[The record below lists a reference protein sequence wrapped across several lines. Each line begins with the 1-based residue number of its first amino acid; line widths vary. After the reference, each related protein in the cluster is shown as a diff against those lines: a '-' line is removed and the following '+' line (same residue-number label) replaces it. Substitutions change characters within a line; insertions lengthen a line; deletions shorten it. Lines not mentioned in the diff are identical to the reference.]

1 MIEFLKGIGINL
13 GLTIAGFLGSL
24 LLLPRQKNW
33 KMQLVAVLSGTLS
46 ATYIAPVII
55 GILNIQAANIEYGL
69 AFIVGFSGVKITEVL
84 EVKILKLLKS
94 TPAEPK
100 Q

>member
-1 MIEFLKGIGINL
+1 MVELLKSLGINL
-13 GLTIAGFLGSL
+13 GLTLAGFLGSL

-33 KMQLVAVLSGTLS
+33 KMQLLAVLSGTLS
-46 ATYIAPVII
+46 ATYIAPVLI
-55 GILNIQAANIEYGL
+55 GILNVQAANIEYGL

-84 EVKILKLLKS
+84 EVRIMKLLKS
-94 TPAEPK
+94 TPNN

>member
-1 MIEFLKGIGINL
+1 MDFLKSIGINL

-33 KMQLVAVLSGTLS
+33 RMQLIAVLSGTLS
-46 ATYIAPVII
+46 ATYIAPVLI
-55 GILNIQAANIEYGL
+55 GVLNIEAPNVEYGL

-84 EVKILKLLKS
+84 EVRILKMLKS
-94 TPAEPK
+94 EKKEP
-100 Q
+100 

>member
-1 MIEFLKGIGINL
+1 MIDFLKSIGINL

-33 KMQLVAVLSGTLS
+33 RMQLIAVLSGTLS
-46 ATYIAPVII
+46 ATYIAPVLI
-55 GILNIQAANIEYGL
+55 GVLNIEAPNVEYGL

-84 EVKILKLLKS
+84 EVRILKMLKS
-94 TPAEPK
+94 EQK
-100 Q
+100 QP

>member
-1 MIEFLKGIGINL
+1 MVELLKSLGINL
-13 GLTIAGFLGSL
+13 GLTLADFFGSL

-46 ATYIAPVII
+46 ATYIAPVLI
-55 GILNIQAANIEYGL
+55 GILNIQAPNIEYGL

-84 EVKILKLLKS
+84 EVRIMKLLKS
-94 TPAEPK
+94 TPNN

>member
-1 MIEFLKGIGINL
+1 MVELLKSLGINL
-13 GLTIAGFLGSL
+13 GLTLAGFFGSL

-46 ATYIAPVII
+46 ATYIAPVLI
-55 GILNIQAANIEYGL
+55 GILNIQAPNIEYGL

-84 EVKILKLLKS
+84 EVRIMKLLKS
-94 TPAEPK
+94 TPNN

>member
-1 MIEFLKGIGINL
+1 MIDFLKSIGINL

-33 KMQLVAVLSGTLS
+33 RMQLIAVLSGTLS
-46 ATYIAPVII
+46 ATYIAPVLI
-55 GILNIQAANIEYGL
+55 GVLNIEAPNVEYGL

-84 EVKILKLLKS
+84 EVRIMKMLKS
-94 TPAEPK
+94 EQK
-100 Q
+100 QP

>member
-1 MIEFLKGIGINL
+1 MIELLKSLGINI
-13 GLTIAGFLGSL
+13 GLTLAGFLGSL

-46 ATYIAPVII
+46 ATYIAPVLI
-55 GILNIQAANIEYGL
+55 GILNVQAANIEYGL

-84 EVKILKLLKS
+84 EVRIMKLLKS
-94 TPAEPK
+94 SSP
-100 Q
+100 QQ

>member
-1 MIEFLKGIGINL
+1 MIDVLKSLGINI

-24 LLLPRQKNW
+24 LLVPKQKNW
-33 KMQLVAVLSGTLS
+33 RMQLLAVLSGTLS

-55 GILNIQAANIEYGL
+55 GLLNIEAPNIEYGL

-84 EVKILKLLKS
+84 EVRIVKLLKS
-94 TPAEPK
+94 TTPNN

>member
-1 MIEFLKGIGINL
+1 MDFLKSIGINL

-33 KMQLVAVLSGTLS
+33 RMQLIAVLSGTLS
-46 ATYIAPVII
+46 ATYIAPVLI
-55 GILNIQAANIEYGL
+55 GVLNIEAPNVEYGL

-84 EVKILKLLKS
+84 EVRVLKMLKS
-94 TPAEPK
+94 EQK
-100 Q
+100 QP

>member
-1 MIEFLKGIGINL
+1 MIDVLKSLGINI

-24 LLLPRQKNW
+24 LLVPKQKNW
-33 KMQLVAVLSGTLS
+33 RMQLLAVLSGTLS

-55 GILNIQAANIEYGL
+55 GLLNIEAPNIEYGL

-84 EVKILKLLKS
+84 ELRIVKLLKS
-94 TPAEPK
+94 TTPNN
-100 Q
+100 

>member
-1 MIEFLKGIGINL
+1 M
-13 GLTIAGFLGSL
+13 
-24 LLLPRQKNW
+24 KNW
-33 KMQLVAVLSGTLS
+33 KMQLIAVLSGTLS

-55 GILNIQAANIEYGL
+55 GILNIKAPNIEYGL

-84 EVKILKLLKS
+84 EVRIMKLLKS
-94 TPAEPK
+94 TPN

>member
-1 MIEFLKGIGINL
+1 MVELLKSLGINL
-13 GLTIAGFLGSL
+13 GLTLAGFFGSL

-46 ATYIAPVII
+46 ATYIAPVLI
-55 GILNIQAANIEYGL
+55 GILNIQAPNIEYGL
-69 AFIVGFSGVKITEVL
+69 VFIVGFSGVKITEVL
-84 EVKILKLLKS
+84 EVRIMKLLKS
-94 TPAEPK
+94 TPNN

>member
-1 MIEFLKGIGINL
+1 MIDFLKSLGINL
-13 GLTIAGFLGSL
+13 GLTLAGFFGSL

-33 KMQLVAVLSGTLS
+33 KMQLIAVLSGTLS
-46 ATYIAPVII
+46 ATYIAPVLI
-55 GILNIQAANIEYGL
+55 GVLNIQAANIEYGL

-84 EVKILKLLKS
+84 EVRIMKLLKS
-94 TPAEPK
+94 TPNN

>member
-1 MIEFLKGIGINL
+1 MVELLKSLGINL
-13 GLTIAGFLGSL
+13 GLTLAGFFGSL

-33 KMQLVAVLSGTLS
+33 KMQLIAVLSGTLS

-55 GILNIQAANIEYGL
+55 GILNIQAPNIEYGL

-84 EVKILKLLKS
+84 EVRIMKLLKS
-94 TPAEPK
+94 TPNN

>member
-1 MIEFLKGIGINL
+1 MVELLKSLGINL
-13 GLTIAGFLGSL
+13 GLTLAGFFGSL

-33 KMQLVAVLSGTLS
+33 KMQLLAVLSGTLS
-46 ATYIAPVII
+46 ATYIAPVLI
-55 GILNIQAANIEYGL
+55 GILNIQAPNIEYGL

-84 EVKILKLLKS
+84 EVRIMKLLKS
-94 TPAEPK
+94 TPNN

>member
-1 MIEFLKGIGINL
+1 MIDFLKGIGINI
-13 GLTIAGFLGSL
+13 GLTIAGFAGAL
-24 LLLPRQKNW
+24 LLAPRMKNW

-55 GILNIQAANIEYGL
+55 GLLDIEAPNIEYGI

-100 Q
+100 P

>member
-1 MIEFLKGIGINL
+1 MIDFLKSIGINL

-33 KMQLVAVLSGTLS
+33 RMQLIAVLSGTLS
-46 ATYIAPVII
+46 ATYIAPVLI
-55 GILNIQAANIEYGL
+55 GVLNIEAPNVEYGL

-84 EVKILKLLKS
+84 EVRIMNLLKS
-94 TPAEPK
+94 EQK
-100 Q
+100 QP

>member
-1 MIEFLKGIGINL
+1 MDFLKSIGINL

-33 KMQLVAVLSGTLS
+33 RMQLIAVLSGTLS
-46 ATYIAPVII
+46 ATYIAPVLI
-55 GILNIQAANIEYGL
+55 GVLNIEAPNVEYGL

-84 EVKILKLLKS
+84 EVRIMKMLKS
-94 TPAEPK
+94 EQK
-100 Q
+100 QP

>member
-1 MIEFLKGIGINL
+1 MIDFLKSIGINI
-13 GLTIAGFLGSL
+13 GLTIAGFFGAL
-24 LLLPRQKNW
+24 LLAPKMKNW
-33 KMQLVAVLSGTLS
+33 KMQLLAVLSGTFS

-55 GILNIQAANIEYGL
+55 GLLNIEAPNIEYGL

-84 EVKILKLLKS
+84 ESKILRLLKQPPS
-94 TPAEPK
+94 N

>member
-1 MIEFLKGIGINL
+1 MVELLKSLGINL
-13 GLTIAGFLGSL
+13 GLTLAGFFGSL

-33 KMQLVAVLSGTLS
+33 KMQLIAVLSGTLS
-46 ATYIAPVII
+46 ATYIAPVLI
-55 GILNIQAANIEYGL
+55 GILNIQAPNIEYGL

-84 EVKILKLLKS
+84 EVRIMKLLKS
-94 TPAEPK
+94 TPNN

>member
-1 MIEFLKGIGINL
+1 MIDFLKSIGINL

-33 KMQLVAVLSGTLS
+33 RMQLIAVLSGTLS
-46 ATYIAPVII
+46 ATYIAPVLI
-55 GILNIQAANIEYGL
+55 GVLNIEAPNVEYGL

-84 EVKILKLLKS
+84 EVRIMKLLKS
-94 TPAEPK
+94 EQK
-100 Q
+100 QP

>member
-1 MIEFLKGIGINL
+1 MIDFLKSIGINI
-13 GLTIAGFLGSL
+13 GLTIAGFAGAL
-24 LLLPRQKNW
+24 LLAPRMKNW
-33 KMQLVAVLSGTLS
+33 KLQLVAVLSGTLS

-55 GILNIQAANIEYGL
+55 GILNISAPNIEYGL

-84 EVKILKLLKS
+84 ETKVLKLLKS

-100 Q
+100 P

>member
-1 MIEFLKGIGINL
+1 MIDVLKSLGINI

-24 LLLPRQKNW
+24 LLVPKQKNW
-33 KMQLVAVLSGTLS
+33 RMQLLAVLSGTLS

-55 GILNIQAANIEYGL
+55 GLLNIEAPNIEYGL

-84 EVKILKLLKS
+84 ESKILRLLKQPPS
-94 TPAEPK
+94 N